1 VAGRNFLPAPTTIQ
15 TRAAVQITLRRL
27 TTVQALEFPLQTAL
41 TMQRGATLAE
51 TAGLRWICIGPSL
64 RPESSLAIHRPRSGM
79 SPVTIRRPNT
89 MNPDTIRLRR
99 AMNLVAHIQDQGQ
112 GRATAVAAHTHA
124 ATVAV
129 DTHRTAA
136 ADPHPMAVEAVHR
149 PTVAEA
155 TPIHIRARAPAPI
168 TDSGAARTLLVRFA
182 RPKQN
187 EQRKTNRRSFCA

>member
-1 VAGRNFLPAPTTIQ
+1 MVQ
-15 TRAAVQITLRRL
+15 T
-27 TTVQALEFPLQTAL
+27 LEFPLQNAL
-41 TMQRGATLAE
+41 TMHHGATLAE

-112 GRATAVAAHTHA
+112 DRATAVAAHTHA

-136 ADPHPMAVEAVHR
+136 AEVAHIRVVAPEGDHR
-149 PTVAEA
+149 LTVAVLH
-155 TPIHIRARAPAPI
+155 PIAVAAEDMNHTRVPVR
-168 TDSGAARTLLVRFA
+168 TVSGGAEHCPLIGVDKEKER
-182 RPKQN
+182 
-187 EQRKTNRRSFCA
+187 RKTNRRSFCFQG